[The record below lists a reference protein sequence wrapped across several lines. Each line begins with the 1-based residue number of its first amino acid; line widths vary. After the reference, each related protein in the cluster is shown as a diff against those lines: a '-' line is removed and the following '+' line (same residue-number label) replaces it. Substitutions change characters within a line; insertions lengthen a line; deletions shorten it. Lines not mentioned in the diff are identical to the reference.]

1 MPITKVKNYAIAP
14 YHDDYDE
21 SKNYHRILFRPGFA
35 VQARE
40 LTQLQTALQSQID
53 RVGQY
58 SFNDGSRVVGGKVS
72 IDTERDFIKLTS
84 TTNVAQFVGTTI
96 TGGTN
101 GVQADVIEAIAA
113 TGGDPDT
120 LYIKYK
126 SSGTGNTTKLFAN
139 GESITNGSKTATLA
153 SSAATGKGSRVSIEE
168 GVYFI
173 SGTMAYV
180 ASQSLILD
188 KYTNTPSYIIGLKVT
203 ESLVDSSVD
212 NTLVDNAQGTPNF
225 AAPGAHRYQ
234 IATQLIK
241 ESLTSPNSTH
251 SNYIILMKVN
261 NGVVQVETQD
271 RTANTELTTRL
282 ARRTHEESGNYTVTP
297 LSLDV
302 REHLNDE
309 AGNNGFLTAGSGG
322 SATKL
327 AIGVEPAIA
336 YVQGYRLE
344 NLATKYVAVDKPRTH
359 VNENRVNTS
368 LPIGNYVKVT
378 LSTVLGM
385 PDINDYKTCELRN
398 NSNTKIGTARIRG
411 FEEFSSSIAK
421 LFLFDI
427 VMDSGQ
433 TWSNVNKVFQN
444 NLDAN
449 QQDFSATMT
458 SATNNARF
466 DVGQNNLVFKL
477 PFDAVKSLRDSSP
490 VDDLAYQVRVQLEGQ
505 VSGTGTS
512 AQVTFSNLPG
522 GLASLSDI
530 FLAVGSNA
538 AVAVPV
544 GAVESAVDA
553 GSLIIKNNSNLIS
566 TMASGTPRCQAIATV
581 KKSAAGG
588 LRSKTKT
595 TQSATNFS
603 FDGTNPVPLNQTDV
617 LRINTL
623 TVGGVDFKD
632 KFTLD
637 NGQRD
642 NYYEEARLIPIG
654 SQAAATLS
662 VSFDYYEH
670 GEGDYFSVDSYH
682 NKTLAAQG
690 NATEIAKYEEIPVF
704 NGSNGTVE
712 LRDCLDFR
720 PTKSFAGSITTG
732 QEFSTGTGASTNPVD
747 TPKPGSVG
755 IADISH
761 YLGRIDKLYMDREG
775 AFKIISGVADTNPK
789 VPEDVPDSMT
799 IFNLHY
805 QPYVFDKNDL
815 VPVKIDNKRYTMKD
829 IGGLDKRIKNLEYYT
844 SLSLLEKDAQSIQ
857 IPDGTDERLKNGIV
871 VDGFFGHN
879 VGNVTHPD
887 YHVSIDKSNGILRP
901 MFYEDNVN
909 LVKTAT
915 QHSGMKTGSLVHLP
929 FTETTYID
937 QPYATTTEFVN
948 PYNVFVWGGDMKLSP
963 ESDEWKDTDTRPD
976 VVIDDEGVYDQ
987 LVQMADEN
995 GILGTVWNE
1004 WETNWTGVESSTTT
1018 ETNWVDEGEGTVWSR
1033 LRRRR
1038 NRQGFATTSVT
1049 ATTTTQQQS
1058 RSGIRTT
1065 VVPDTQL
1072 KELGSRVVET
1082 NFIPFIRSREI
1093 FFKAER
1099 LKPNTKMFAFF
1110 NGTNVTDFCS
1120 ETGGYKE
1127 WSDETNL
1134 VSYRGATVHSANTD
1148 LITDASG
1155 KVEGSFRI
1163 PHNST
1168 LKFKTGTREF
1178 RLTDDSSNNKSNES
1192 TFAEA
1197 LYHAQGL
1204 LEVKENVIMST
1215 KVPRF
1220 VSTELTDERVIEETS
1235 ITRFTEPVEWVD
1247 PLAQTFIVD
1256 TVGGIFASSVD
1267 LFIAAKDAAIP
1278 LNVSIRSVENGIPTQ
1293 QIVPGSSVNVYPN
1306 SGPTMNTS
1314 TDGSVAYNIPF
1325 DHPIYLGQD
1334 QEYAIVLISNSDD
1347 YKVFIAETGGFDL
1360 QNQAN
1365 RVTKQPYNGVFF
1377 TSQNASTWTPEQT
1390 KDLKFKLKRCSF
1402 SQTSGTVT
1410 LQNDKVPAR
1419 TLPGNPFNFIS
1430 NSTNTV
1436 IRVNH
1441 PNHGM
1446 YGSNSKVTL
1455 DGVPSGN
1462 LNGIAHTHYNTTHTI
1477 SDVERDSYA
1486 ITITGQAATS
1496 AGILGGGSAITATE
1510 NKQYTTLVPQIQ
1522 TLEVPNTG
1530 ISYSLAGYTGRSV
1543 DGSGSGYGSAT
1554 IGQVL
1559 ANVSNEFT
1567 EPFIIASEPN
1577 QDKTGSGKSF
1587 TLTATL
1593 QGTET
1598 LSPILDMNR
1607 CSVITVENR
1616 TNDAGAN
1623 SGSTGY
1629 NKTSHGRTYVPETTS
1644 SGGSELNAYVTKR
1657 IDLRNESLA
1666 LDVFLSVNKPKGA
1679 SIDLYYKALETGSD
1693 ADFDSLG
1700 WTICQ
1705 PEEIIPDNDG
1715 RLFTEAHYSKQ
1726 PFANSRF
1733 SAFAIKV
1740 VLRAQ
1745 NSAYPPYVKD
1755 FRAIASL

>member
-1 MPITKVKNYAIAP
+1 MAITKVKNYNVAP
-14 YHDDYDE
+14 YYDDYDE
-21 SKNYHRILFRPGFA
+21 TKNYHKVLFRPGFA

-53 RVGQY
+53 RHGQY

-72 IDTERDFIKLTS
+72 LNTEYDFIKLTS
-84 TTNVAQFVGTTI
+84 TSSVNEFNGTTI
-96 TGGTN
+96 TGGTS
-101 GVQADVIEAIAA
+101 GVQADVLQTVAA
-113 TGGDPDT
+113 TGSDPDT

-126 SSGTGNTTKLFAN
+126 NTGTNKTTKLFAN
-139 GESITNGSKTATLA
+139 GESITNGTKSATLA

-180 ASQSLILD
+180 AGGSILLD
-188 KYTNTPSYIIGLKVT
+188 KYTNTPSYIIGLNVT
-203 ESLVDSSVD
+203 ESLVDNSSD
-212 NTLVDNAQGTPNF
+212 STLVDNAQGTPNF
-225 AAPGAHRYQ
+225 AAPGAHRYK
-234 IATQLIK
+234 IATELIK
-241 ESLTSPNSTH
+241 ESLTAPNTTY

-261 NGVVQVETQD
+261 AGVIQVETQSK
-271 RTANTELTTRL
+271 TANTELTTRL

-297 LSLDV
+297 LSLDI
-302 REHLNDE
+302 REHLDDA
-309 AGNNGFLTAGSGG
+309 AGNGGLLTSGNGGVG
-322 SATKL
+322 TKL

-344 NLATKYVAVDKPRTH
+344 NLATKYVAVDKPRSS
-359 VNENRVNTS
+359 VNENNVNTS
-368 LPIGNYVKVT
+368 LPIGNYVQVT
-378 LSTVLGM
+378 LSTVRGM
-385 PDINDYKTCELRN
+385 PDINGFKTCELRN
-398 NSNTKIGTARIRG
+398 NSNTAIGTARIRG
-411 FEEFSSSIAK
+411 FEYASSTIGE
-421 LFLFDI
+421 LYLFDI
-427 VMDSGQ
+427 VMNGGQ
-433 TWSNVNKVFQN
+433 TWSNVNKVFQDN
-444 NLDAN
+444 SDSNHA
-449 QQDFSATMT
+449 DFQATMPLV
-458 SATNNARF
+458 TNNARF
-466 DVGQNNLVFKL
+466 DTGNNGLVFKL
-477 PFDAVKSLRDSSP
+477 PFDAVKSLLDSTP
-490 VDDLAYQVRVQLEGQ
+490 ADPLEYNIRVQLEGQ
-505 VSGTGTS
+505 VTGTGTS
-512 AQVTFSNLPG
+512 AQINFTNLPG
-522 GLASLSDI
+522 TLQSQSDI
-530 FLAVGSNA
+530 LIAIGTDQARLVPVSNVSSAVGAGNLLITNA
-538 AVAVPV
+538 
-544 GAVESAVDA
+544 
-553 GSLIIKNNSNLIS
+553 SNLLS
-566 TMASGTPRCQAIATV
+566 AMGSGTPYVQAVCTV
-581 KKSAAGG
+581 EKSAAGG
-588 LRSKTKT
+588 KKSKTKT

-603 FDGTNPVPLNQTDV
+603 FDGTNPVLLNQADV

-623 TVGGVDFKD
+623 EVGGIDFKD

-642 NYYEEARLIPIG
+642 NFYEEARLIPIG

-662 VSFDYYEH
+662 VSFDYYTH
-670 GEGDYFSVDSYH
+670 GSGDYFSVDSYY
-682 NKTLAAQG
+682 NKTLADAG
-690 NATEIAKYEEIPVF
+690 NAAEIAKYEEIPVF
-704 NGSNGTVE
+704 NGSQGTVE
-712 LRDCLDFR
+712 LRDCIDFR
-720 PTKSFAGSITTG
+720 PTKAFAGSITTG
-732 QEFSTGTGASTNPVD
+732 SEFTSGTGAKVSD
-747 TPKPGSVG
+747 IPKPGSVAE
-755 IADISH
+755 ADISH

-775 AFKIISGVADTNPK
+775 AFKIISGVADTSPK

-805 QPYVFDKNDL
+805 QPYVFDKGDL
-815 VPVKIDNKRYTMKD
+815 VPVKIDNKRYTMRD
-829 IGGLDKRIKNLEYYT
+829 IGSLDKRIKNLEYYT

-857 IPDGTDERLKNGIV
+857 IQDGSLNDRLKNGIV
-871 VDGFFGHN
+871 VDGFYGHN
-879 VGNVTHPD
+879 IGNVTHPD
-887 YHVSIDKSNGILRP
+887 YHASIDKANGILRP

-929 FTETTYID
+929 YTETTYID
-937 QPYATTTEFVN
+937 QPYATTSEFVN

-987 LVQMADEN
+987 LVQMADES

-1004 WETNWTGVESSTTT
+1004 WETNWTGVETTT
-1018 ETNWVDEGEGTVWSR
+1018 STDTNWREDGEGAVWGGM
-1033 LRRRR
+1033 RRRR
-1038 NRQGFATTSVT
+1038 NRPGFATTTTT

-1099 LKPNTKMFAFF
+1099 MKPNTKVFAFF
-1110 NGTNVTDFCS
+1110 NGSNVTNFCS
-1120 ETGGYKE
+1120 VTGGYKE
-1127 WSDETNL
+1127 WSEETS
-1134 VSYRGATVHSANTD
+1134 VASFRGATVHSANTD
-1148 LITDASG
+1148 LVTDASG

-1168 LKFKTGTREF
+1168 TKFKTGTREF
-1178 RLTDDSSNNKSNES
+1178 RLTDDSTNNKENES

-1220 VSTELTDERVIEETS
+1220 VSTELGDERVVEETA
-1235 ITRFTEPVEWVD
+1235 ITRFTTPVQWVD
-1247 PLAQTFIVD
+1247 PLAQTFIID
-1256 TVGGIFASSVD
+1256 TVGGIFCSSID
-1267 LFIAAKDAAIP
+1267 LFIQAKDAAIP

-1293 QIVPGSSVNVYPN
+1293 QIVPGASVNVYPN

-1360 QNQAN
+1360 QNTAN

-1410 LQNDKVPAR
+1410 LKNDVIPTR
-1419 TLPGNPFNFIS
+1419 TLPANPFQFIS
-1430 NSTNTV
+1430 NSTNTI

-1446 YGSNSKVTL
+1446 YGSNSRVTL
-1455 DGVPSGN
+1455 AVGSSAI
-1462 LNGIAHTHYNTTHTI
+1462 NGITAAGFNTTHTI
-1477 SDVERDSYA
+1477 SHVERDSYA
-1486 ITITGQAATS
+1486 ITIAGQAAT
-1496 AGILGGGSAITATE
+1496 AVGIFGGGSSITATE
-1510 NKQYTTLVPQIQ
+1510 NKQFNTLVPQIQ
-1522 TLEVPNTG
+1522 SLEVPGTG
-1530 ISYSLAGYTGRSV
+1530 ISYNLSGYTGKSV
-1543 DGSGSGYGSAT
+1543 DGSEAAYASAT
-1554 IGQVL
+1554 VGQIL
-1559 ANVSNEFT
+1559 GNVSNQFT
-1567 EPFIIASEPN
+1567 APYVIASSAN
-1577 QDKTGSGKSF
+1577 QNQTGNDKSLTI
-1587 TLTATL
+1587 TATL

-1598 LSPILDMNR
+1598 LSPIIDMNR
-1607 CSVITVENR
+1607 CSVITIDNR

-1623 SGSTGY
+1623 TSAY
-1629 NKTSHGRTYVPETTS
+1629 NTTAYGQTYVAETTS
-1644 SGGSELNAYVTKR
+1644 SGGSELNSYVTKR
-1657 IDLRNESLA
+1657 IDLKNESNV
-1666 LDVFLSVNKPKGA
+1666 LDIFLSVNKPKGA
-1679 SIDLYYKALETGSD
+1679 SIDVYYKVLAPGSD
-1693 ADFDSLG
+1693 LDFDSQPWVLDA
-1700 WTICQ
+1700 

-1715 RLFTEAHYSKQ
+1715 GRFSEAHYSIA
-1726 PFANSRF
+1726 PPIGRF
-1733 SAFAIKV
+1733 SSFAVKV

-1745 NSAYPPYVKD
+1745 NSSYVPMIKD
-1755 FRAIASL
+1755 FRAIAAL